1 MNQENINSLTEL
13 IKVGDLV
20 SIMHQESPT
29 YGLVIAKHL
38 GHGNQ
43 DHLAKK
49 RGMTFLTVSMKSG
62 IRKFPIFWCEVIS
75 K

>member
-1 MNQENINSLTEL
+1 MNQENINSLTEK

-20 SIMHQESPT
+20 EVLFQESPT
-29 YGLVIAKHL
+29 YALVVAKHL
-38 GHGNQ
+38 GHGKH

-49 RGMTFLTVSMKSG
+49 RAMTFVTVSMKSG
-62 IRKFPIFWCEVIS
+62 IRKFPIFWCEVIA